1 MSVSPFRDTVTLW
14 HTVKT
19 GSGETCARRVIER
32 VKCIFT
38 VKDTGEDTAV
48 LYIPIYGKREL
59 VYVLPWDFPPLAGA
73 GNAFTVSAGDRFVYG
88 FSDAAVP
95 PEDAMTSVSV
105 TKRFSGTR
113 RLHHIEVHGETVKS
127 KTNEGGTT

>member
-1 MSVSPFRDTVTLW
+1 MSVSPFRDTVTLC

-38 VKDTGEDTAV
+38 GKDTGEDTAV

-88 FSDAAVP
+88 LLRRCGAA
-95 PEDAMTSVSV
+95 
-105 TKRFSGTR
+105 
-113 RLHHIEVHGETVKS
+113 
-127 KTNEGGTT
+127 GGCDDRGVGDEKELRHPQAAPY

>member
-14 HTVKT
+14 HFIKA
-19 GSGETCARRVIER
+19 GSGETYVRRVIGR

-38 VKDTGEDTAV
+38 AKDTGEDTAV

-88 FSDAAVP
+88 VSDAEAP
-95 PEDAMTSVSV
+95 PEDAMTAVSV
-105 TKRFSGTR
+105 TKRISGSR
-113 RLHHIEVHGETVKS
+113 RLHHIEVHGKVIKD
-127 KTNEGGTT
+127 KTDEGGTT

>member
-38 VKDTGEDTAV
+38 GKDTGEDTAV
-48 LYIPIYGKREL
+48 LYIPIYGACL
-59 VYVLPWDFPPLAGA
+59 CTAV
-73 GNAFTVSAGDRFVYG
+73 G
-88 FSDAAVP
+88 FSPACRCR
-95 PEDAMTSVSV
+95 EC
-105 TKRFSGTR
+105 
-113 RLHHIEVHGETVKS
+113 VHGECRRQICLRLLRRCGAA
-127 KTNEGGTT
+127 GGCDDRGVGDEKVLRHPQAAPH

>member
-38 VKDTGEDTAV
+38 GKDTGEDTAV

-73 GNAFTVSAGDRFVYG
+73 AAAGAVRAVLRRCGAAGGCDDRGVG
-88 FSDAAVP
+88 DEKVLRHPQAAP
-95 PEDAMTSVSV
+95 
-105 TKRFSGTR
+105 
-113 RLHHIEVHGETVKS
+113 H
-127 KTNEGGTT
+127 